1 MAELF
6 QNFEVDRIEPRGPR
20 LLRLLGG
27 SVALHLVLLV
37 AVIYIPTVRAAF
49 QITSILSNVSFVDQD
64 YDKTAIGER
73 AVMLDLSNSN
83 GKLRYPDGYFATA
96 SGKPIVLP
104 TDPVLVAQVNPTPL
118 PMPIFRPRPVSIPK
132 PRPTPSATP
141 TPTPAASP
149 VAVVAQNNQPVVG
162 ETAGGVATPSPSPG
176 QPKAET
182 ELEKMAEESGAKKFP
197 AINTKPFKDWLAKAN
212 EMKEGG
218 EIDLGGTLEMTVEA
232 DRQPDGKLDNLQVTG
247 AAADNPKLYE
257 LIKALVQALSDS
269 AVLKVLEETRHLQ
282 MTVKIDQ
289 QLIDAKIVTE
299 ATSPDAAGRLANGY
313 SLLLAAARL
322 KKSGREEEAI
332 LKSLKVASDGKQIN
346 VTFNMPRT
354 QASEMLK
361 KQLPPAAPAS

>member
-6 QNFEVDRIEPRGPR
+6 QNFDVDRIEPRGPR

-49 QITSILSNVSFVDQD
+49 QLTSMLSNVSFVDGD

-73 AVMLDLSNSN
+73 AVMLDLSNSD

-104 TDPVLVAQVNPTPL
+104 TDPVFVAQVNPTPL
-118 PMPIFRPRPVSIPK
+118 PIFKPRPVSIPK
-132 PRPTPSATP
+132 PRPTPRATP
-141 TPTPAASP
+141 TPSASP
-149 VAVVAQNNQPVVG
+149 VVVVAQNNQPAAG
-162 ETAGGVATPSPSPG
+162 ETAGTAATPSPSPG
-176 QPKAET
+176 QPKLEA
-182 ELEKMAEESGAKKFP
+182 ELEKMAEETGAKKFP
-197 AINTKPFKDWLAKAN
+197 TIKTKPFKDWLAKAN

-269 AVLKVLEETRHLQ
+269 EVLRVLEETRHLQ

-299 ATSPDAAGRLANGY
+299 TTSSDVAGRLANGY

-332 LKSLKVASDGKQIN
+332 LKSLKVTSDGKQIN